1 MATPR
6 FAWGIDI
13 GNRALKAVRLVST
26 ADGLVID
33 DFDVVEHETILSASG
48 DNRDQLVQTALATF
62 VGRHPGIE
70 KGQVGVSVNG
80 QRTFAKFIKLP
91 PVETK
96 KIPEIVRF
104 EAIQQIPFPLDD
116 VEWAYHLFQDP
127 ESPDVE
133 VGIFAM
139 RKELVNAHIQYFTDA
154 KLNVQVVQMSPLS
167 VYNAMYYDSRIKGTT
182 MIVDIGA
189 ESTDLIIAEGEGVWL
204 RSIPIG
210 GNNFTESLTKPFKV
224 DFDKAEELKR
234 TSRTSR
240 YSRQIV
246 QNMRP
251 IFADLVSEI
260 QRSMGFYTGTH
271 KESRIE
277 RVVAL
282 GNTFRLPG
290 LQRYLQQ
297 NLTLDVK
304 ELDRLGTST
313 IEDPNQA
320 ALLNE
325 NLLSAVGAYGLALQ
339 VMGQGK
345 IASSLLPERIRT
357 AKMWREKNK
366 IFAAAAALFVVGTG
380 VAYGSYYVYNAGFTD
395 PAAVAARDQISAVE
409 HQATTLSGD
418 WDKVEQAG
426 GGDLQRVKNVELLTH
441 DRGMWQQINTVL
453 QSALPQFAPGVD
465 PAFAAGDP
473 AALKKVPRGDRKQVV
488 ITACTSKYYA
498 DLAGPLSPA
507 VSLSSFV
514 DPSVDLLPTTLG
526 GAETPIDTA
535 GAAGLPGGA
544 APAASGGAAA
554 PAGRGFVLTLRCV
567 TPNQGGAA
575 TLVKYISD
583 LQAIPPTAD
592 RPIKVVQASV
602 ITRTPLG
609 RDPRRMAEMAAAYAS
624 KQKQKAT
631 GRTADDAGDA
641 AARPNGPPGMPATGG
656 GEGMPGAMPAG
667 MPGAMPGAMGGGGGN
682 QDDAGQ
688 MPGAGTAGKEGTVP
702 DEAYQDPVLKEDV
715 RGDTEAV
722 IVVVVQLDAPLPP
735 APATP
740 GKSVASAQ

>member
-13 GNRALKAVRLVST
+13 GNRALKAVKLVGT

-33 DFDVVEHETILSASG
+33 DFDVVEHETVLSASG
-48 DNRDQLVQTALATF
+48 DNRDALVQTALATF

-139 RKELVNAHIQYFTDA
+139 RKELVNQHISFFTDA
-154 KLNVQVVQMSPLS
+154 KLNVQAVQMSPLS
-167 VYNAMYYDSRIKGTT
+167 VYNALYYDSRLKGTT

-210 GNNFTESLTKPFKV
+210 GNSFTEALTKPFKV

-234 TSRTSR
+234 TSRTSK

-246 QNMRP
+246 QHMRP
-251 IFADLVSEI
+251 TFADLVSEI
-260 QRSMGFYTGTH
+260 QRSMGFYTSTH
-271 KESRIE
+271 RESKIE
-277 RVVAL
+277 RVIAL

-297 NLTLDVK
+297 NLTLEVK

-325 NLLSAVGAYGLALQ
+325 NLLSSVGAYGLALQ

-345 IASSLLPERIRT
+345 IASSLLPERIRRE
-357 AKMWREKNK
+357 KVWREKNK
-366 IFAAAAALFVVGTG
+366 WFATAAALFVAGTA
-380 VAYGSYYVYNAGFTD
+380 VAYGSYYVTS
-395 PAAVAARDQISAVE
+395 AAASTVAVRDQHAEIESLL
-409 HQATTLSGD
+409 HQASGLD
-418 WDKVEQAG
+418 TAWTQIQSAG
-426 GGDLQRVKNVELLTH
+426 GPDLQRVKNVESLAA
-441 DRGMWQQINTVL
+441 DRGRWMQINTVL
-453 QSALPQFAPGVD
+453 HDTLPQFAPGV
-465 PAFAAGDP
+465 PADFAAGEVE
-473 AALKKVPRGDRKQVV
+473 ALKKVPRGDRNQ
-488 ITACTSKYYA
+488 IAILACSSKYMP
-498 DLAGPLSPA
+498 DLSGPLAPGTLA
-507 VSLSSFV
+507 TYQ
-514 DPSVDLLPTTLG
+514 DTSVDALPTGLG
-526 GAETPIDTA
+526 AME
-535 GAAGLPGGA
+535 A
-544 APAASGGAAA
+544 APGTVATATGTTAVTATPS
-554 PAGRGFVLTLRCV
+554 RGFVLTIRCT
-567 TPNQGGAA
+567 TPNKAAAA
-575 TLVKYISD
+575 TIVKYLGQLSA
-583 LQAIPPTAD
+583 LTPTAD
-592 RPIKVVQASV
+592 RPWKVSKTELLRQNLLKDDARWVTERTAAYQARKKQEQTGV
-602 ITRTPLG
+602 TANDAGGPGGPPTPG
-609 RDPRRMAEMAAAYAS
+609 VPNAEAAAPYTPVAPTGVGGAS
-624 KQKQKAT
+624 QA
-631 GRTADDAGDA
+631 
-641 AARPNGPPGMPATGG
+641 
-656 GEGMPGAMPAG
+656 
-667 MPGAMPGAMGGGGGN
+667 
-682 QDDAGQ
+682 
-688 MPGAGTAGKEGTVP
+688 VP
-702 DEAYQDPVLKEDV
+702 DEAFQDPQLGEDL
-715 RGDTEAV
+715 RDDTEA
-722 IVVVVQLDAPLPP
+722 IVVVVVEVDVTPP
-735 APATP
+735 APAAP
-740 GKSVASAQ
+740 AAPAAPKAVAVVQ